1 MNNTI
6 GKKIKVIKKSKN
18 NKLKVKEWILPNKK
32 RFPKWVNETFRKYL
46 LAGEEKIEKNS
57 KGFKPF
63 THQKLVKEFMQNES
77 PYRGLLLY
85 HGLGSGKTCTS
96 ITIAENLKNYKN
108 ILVMMPASIKNNYIN
123 KGLMFCGDPRYKAL
137 PSLIDDHYS
146 FISTN
151 ASNTY
156 KQMIERGSLD
166 NHVIIIDEVHNLVS
180 RMVSGLIG
188 NSKQGKKIYELLMNA
203 TNCKIIALTGT
214 PIINYPIEAGILLNV
229 MRGKIDVH
237 IFRISKMNAS
247 LIQDT
252 HNVKINLERVK
263 EVDFV
268 EINTQNKTIEMKL
281 LITSK
286 NENFQQFIKTI
297 EAASK
302 GMGLEIKYL
311 MPKSYT
317 AFPESEEEFD
327 KFFLDS
333 TGKGSFKLKNK
344 DLFIRRSLGL
354 ISYYESTDSNFPAFE
369 IKNVDVMMS
378 GYQFMLYDKVREV
391 EKDRERMAAMK
402 SKSSSKKEKPTS
414 LMRIY
419 SRMFSNFVFPEDNPR
434 PFKKGSM
441 ASLMKKNKNLDNKNI
456 EKIKKNMINEEMSSE
471 NQIKIS
477 KEYKERINNALVK
490 LDNTKEQYLT
500 LDKLEKYSPKMKKIM
515 ECIMKSPGLVLV
527 YSQFRKLE
535 GLGVFELVLRANGF
549 AKFGEKKSGNMFAV
563 YSGEEKS
570 EYREET
576 LKVFN
581 SPENKLGSKLKV
593 LMISSAGSEGLDLK
607 NIRQIHIM
615 EPYWNEVRIKQVIG
629 RGVRHESH
637 IDLPEKDR
645 NVSVYRY
652 YSLMSEKDKEFS
664 KEKKSTDQYVYEVA
678 LKKEGITNDILDTF
692 KEVAFDCVLNKG
704 ATKIKQSCFSFGND
718 EMGLASLPDISKDL
732 VYSSTVTQSKKVKRS
747 LTLAFITS
755 NNMVIIADK
764 KSKKVYSITDAI
776 NKKKPLKKVPKIKK
790 RVRVDSNSKIVY
802 DDKSASKTG
811 ELIKLGK
818 YNNIGK
824 FSK

>member
-1 MNNTI
+1 MSNNS
-6 GKKIKVIKKSKN
+6 KKIKVKKKSN
-18 NKLKVKEWILPNKK
+18 TLKIDDWILPNKK
-32 RFPKWVNETFRKYL
+32 RFPKWINETFKKYL
-46 LAGEEKIEKNS
+46 LAEQEKILSSSNKFE
-57 KGFKPF
+57 PF
-63 THQKLVKEFMQNES
+63 IHQKLVRDFMQNDS

-108 ILVMMPASIKNNYIN
+108 ILVMLPASIKNNYIN
-123 KGLMFCGDPRYKAL
+123 KGLLFCGDPRYKAL
-137 PSLIDDHYS
+137 PSLIEEHYS

-156 KQMIERGSLD
+156 KQMAEKGTLD

-180 RMVSGLIG
+180 RMVSGLMG

-214 PIINYPIEAGILLNV
+214 PIINYPIEAGILLNIL
-229 MRGKIDVH
+229 RGKINVH
-237 IFRISKMNAS
+237 IFRINKMSSS
-247 LIQDT
+247 LSQNIE
-252 HNVKINLERVK
+252 NIKLNLERIK

-268 EINTQNKTIEMKL
+268 DINVQNKTIEMKL
-281 LITSK
+281 LIDK
-286 NENFQQFIKTI
+286 KDEKFNNFVKTL

-302 GMGLEIKYL
+302 GLGLEIKYL
-311 MPKSYT
+311 IEKSYT
-317 AFPESEEEFD
+317 AFPESDEEFD
-327 KFFLDS
+327 KYFLNAA
-333 TGKGSFKLKNK
+333 GKGVFKLKNK

-354 ISYYESTDSNFPAFE
+354 ISYYESTDLNFPDYE
-369 IKNVDVMMS
+369 IKQIDINMS
-378 GYQFMLYDKVREV
+378 GYQFLLYDKVREV
-391 EKDRERMAAMK
+391 ERARERSAVIKMK
-402 SKSSSKKEKPTS
+402 GSSKKEKPTS

-441 ASLMKKNKNLDNKNI
+441 ASLMKKNKNNVDNKNL

-477 KEYKERINNALVK
+477 KEYNDRINKALVK

-500 LDKLEKYSPKMKKIM
+500 IDKLEKYSPKMKKIM

-549 AKFGEKKSGNMFAV
+549 AKFGEKNSGNMFAI
-563 YSGEEKS
+563 YSGEEKP
-570 EYREET
+570 EYRDET

-637 IDLPEKDR
+637 TDLPLKDR
-645 NVSVYRY
+645 NVTVYRY
-652 YSLMSEKDKEFS
+652 YSLMDDKNKAIS
-664 KEKKSTDQYVYEVA
+664 SEKKSTDQYVYEIA
-678 LKKEGITNDILDTF
+678 LKKEGITNDILNVF

-704 ATKIKQSCFSFGND
+704 ATKIKQPCFSFGND
-718 EMGLASLPDISKDL
+718 EMGLSYLPDISRDM
-732 VYSSTVTQSKKVKRS
+732 VYSSTVTQSKKVKRT
-747 LTLAFITS
+747 LTLAYITS
-755 NNMVIIADK
+755 DNIVVVADK
-764 KSKKVYSITDAI
+764 KSKKVYNIVNGKNS
-776 NKKKPLKKVPKIKK
+776 KKAFQKVPKIKK
-790 RVRVDSNSKIVY
+790 KVRVDMSSKTVY
-802 DDKSASKTG
+802 NDKSATKTG
-811 ELIKLGK
+811 ELIK
-818 YNNIGK
+818 IGTFDNSGNFVK
-824 FSK
+824 

>member
-1 MNNTI
+1 MINTS
-6 GKKIKVIKKSKN
+6 KKIKVIKKSN
-18 NKLKVKEWILPNKK
+18 PNKLKVAEWVLPNKK
-32 RFPKWVNETFRKYL
+32 RFPKWINETFRKYL
-46 LAGEEKIEKNS
+46 LAGENKVTNKT

-63 THQKLVKEFMQNES
+63 THQKLVRDFMQNES
-77 PYRGLLLY
+77 PYRGLLLF

-108 ILVMMPASIKNNYIN
+108 ILVMTPASIKNNYIN

-151 ASNTY
+151 APNTY
-156 KQMIERGSLD
+156 KQMTDNGSLD

-188 NSKQGKKIYELLMNA
+188 NSKQGKKIYEMLMNT

-214 PIINYPIEAGILLNV
+214 PIINYPIEAGILLNIL
-229 MRGKIDVH
+229 RGKIDVH
-237 IFRISKMNAS
+237 IFRITKMNPD
-247 LIQDT
+247 LVYNTDI
-252 HNVKINLERVK
+252 VKLNLERIK
-263 EVDFV
+263 EIDFI
-268 EINTQNKTIEMKL
+268 EINIQNRTIEMKI
-281 LITSK
+281 LI
-286 NENFQQFIKTI
+286 NENDDKFQKFIKTI

-302 GMGLEIKYL
+302 GVGVEIKYL

-317 AFPESEEEFD
+317 AFPESDEEFD

-354 ISYYESTDSNFPAFE
+354 ISYYESTDSNFPAYE
-369 IKNVDVMMS
+369 IKNIDITMS
-378 GYQFMLYDKVREV
+378 GYQFILYDKVREV
-391 EKDRERMAAMK
+391 EKDRERMAMVKMK
-402 SKSSSKKEKPTS
+402 SGTKKDKPTS

-434 PFKKGSM
+434 PFKRGSM
-441 ASLMKKNKNLDNKNI
+441 ASLMKKNKNNVNNSNFDKINKDMVT
-456 EKIKKNMINEEMSSE
+456 ESMISE
-471 NQIKIS
+471 NQNKIT
-477 KEYKERINNALVK
+477 KEYNERINRALVK
-490 LDNTKEQYLT
+490 LDNTKSEYLT
-500 LDKLEKYSPKMKKIM
+500 IDKLEKYSPKMKRIM
-515 ECIMKSPGLVLV
+515 EEILDSPGLVLV

-535 GLGVFELVLRANGF
+535 GIGVFELVLRANGF
-549 AKFGEKKSGNMFAV
+549 SKYGEKGVDPKFAI
-563 YSGEEKS
+563 YSGEENS

-581 SPENKLGSKLKV
+581 SPDNKIGANLKV

-637 IDLPEKDR
+637 IDLPIKDR
-645 NVSVYRY
+645 NVKVYRY
-652 YSLMSEKDKEFS
+652 FSLMSEKDKDFS
-664 KEKKSTDQYVYEVA
+664 KEKKSTDQYIYEVA
-678 LKKEGITNDILDTF
+678 LKKEGITNDILETF

-704 ATKIKQSCFSFGND
+704 STKIKQSCFSFGND
-718 EMGLASLPDISKDL
+718 ETGLASLPDISKDL
-732 VYSSTVTQSKKVKRS
+732 VYSSTVTQSKKIKRS

-755 NNMVIIADK
+755 KKMVIIADK
-764 KSKKVYSITDAI
+764 KNKKVYSIIDA
-776 NKKKPLKKVPKIKK
+776 KKKHPLKKIPKIKK
-790 RVRVDSNSKIVY
+790 KVRVDTNSKIVY

-811 ELIKLGK
+811 ELIKLGS
-818 YNNIGK
+818 YNNTGK